1 MAAPVNGSLT
11 PLERIEIRM
20 ALEDLNTAFTH
31 HLDHNE
37 VEPLIDL
44 FTDDVLYTHGS
55 RRSEGRDAV
64 ARLFRNRAAAGP
76 RTSRHLYSG
85 LKLDIQSATAATG
98 TSVCMTFGQDGL
110 PPLAP
115 ALPILV
121 ADFKDVYLLCGDGR
135 WRFRERH
142 IERVFVDPQS
152 SGPVGYRL
160 TTTPAPVPA
169 APSEIGKR

>member
-1 MAAPVNGSLT
+1 MAASLT
-11 PLERIEIRM
+11 ALERIEIRI

-37 VEPLIDL
+37 VDALVDL
-44 FTDDVLYTHGS
+44 FTDDVLYTHGT
-55 RRSEGRDAV
+55 RRSEGRESV
-64 ARLFRNRAAAGP
+64 EQLFRNRAAAGP
-76 RTSRHLYSG
+76 RTSRHMYSG
-85 LKLDIQSATAATG
+85 LRLDIESRDRATG
-98 TSVCMTFGQDGL
+98 TSVCMTFGQNGE

-121 ADFKDVYLLCGDGR
+121 ADFNDVYVRCDDGR

-142 IERVFVDPQS
+142 IERIFVDPQS

-160 TTTPAPVPA
+160 GA
-169 APSEIGKR
+169 GK